1 VRLWKVQMRFGG
13 SLITVERIDEDGRN
27 MACVNRRIDAST
39 SRSSFDR
46 LYRRNLAMAICEMR
60 MGWRGSDWD
69 VEARISWRSEM
80 RLSSSSI
87 ETVKGE

>member
-1 VRLWKVQMRFGG
+1 MRFGG
-13 SLITVERIDEDGRN
+13 SLITVEKKDEDGRN
-27 MACVNRRIDAST
+27 MACVNRRINASI
-39 SRSSFDR
+39 SRSSFDW
-46 LYRRNLAMAICEMR
+46 LYHRNLAIAICEMK

-80 RLSSSSI
+80 RLSSLSI